1 MDKEQVKNNGDVNIA
16 DAEYEQQEVTNS
28 AKQENQNKEQ
38 AQDRNVPDD
47 IRQALM
53 EAQKKAAEAEQK
65 RDEYINSLLRLQAE
79 FDNYRKR
86 TRAELQGA
94 FDVGFADAL
103 KTVLPL
109 MDNLERAI
117 ESARNKGSDDIAE
130 GIKMCYDKFFD
141 ELSKKGLKEI
151 KALGE
156 AFDPNLHN
164 AMMRV
169 ETDESDRSG
178 IICEVIEK
186 GYEYNGNVIRH
197 SLVKVYQ

>member
-1 MDKEQVKNNGDVNIA
+1 MALDKERMKNNCETDKA
-16 DAEYEQQEVTNS
+16 DAECESAEQEIQDEQQTQS
-28 AKQENQNKEQ
+28 KA
-38 AQDRNVPDD
+38 DSVPDSVM
-47 IRQALM
+47 QALI
-53 EAQKKAAEAEQK
+53 EAEKKAAEAEQK
-65 RDEYINSLLRLQAE
+65 KSEYYNGLLRLQAE

-86 TRAELQGA
+86 TRAELECA

-103 KTVLPL
+103 KTFLPL

-117 ESARNKGSDDIAE
+117 ESARNKNCDDIAD
-130 GIKMCYDKFFD
+130 GIQMCYDKFFE

-156 AFDPNLHN
+156 AFDPNRHN
-164 AMMRV
+164 AFMRV
-169 ETDESDRSG
+169 ETDDCEKSG
-178 IICEVIEK
+178 TVCEVIEK